1 MYLMLS
7 SILTKSIKR
16 QCPLLSSIYGENW
29 FILGA
34 VVSCWRGK
42 DASLSGCKVSRKA
55 AQRLYRRYEEVSWVR
70 VSNKRLRDKHFYDVW
85 INLPQTIFPC
95 CAFCGWYF
103 RTSPAYIQIMKIS
116 PIILTFVK
124 FCKVLPKTQTQMLL
138 EKRCNWGLIFK
149 M

>member
-55 AQRLYRRYEEVSWVR
+55 AQRLYQRYEEVSWVR
-70 VSNKRLRDKHFYDVW
+70 VSNKRLRDKHFYDKWTNFHKLFFLVV
-85 INLPQTIFPC
+85 PFVGDIF
-95 CAFCGWYF
+95 GYHQH
-103 RTSPAYIQIMKIS
+103 IQIMKTS

-124 FCKVLPKTQTQMLL
+124 FSKVLPKTQSQMLQL
-138 EKRCNWGLIFK
+138 RSDFQNVG
-149 M
+149 